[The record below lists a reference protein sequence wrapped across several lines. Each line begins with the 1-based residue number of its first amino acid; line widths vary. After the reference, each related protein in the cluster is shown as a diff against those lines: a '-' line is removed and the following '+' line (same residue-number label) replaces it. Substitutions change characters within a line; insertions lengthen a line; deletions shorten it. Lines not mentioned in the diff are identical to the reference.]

1 MSEEYVL
8 ILINFLIVPLLV
20 ELYNLIVNL
29 AKGWK
34 PSKLHITIVLS
45 AVAIALSYVFGE
57 DFFAGLPPVDDNFFE
72 WLVALVDGIGAL
84 IGAAVILY
92 NTLYSRFFDAIG
104 KRLKLFAYRLRKR

>member
-20 ELYNLIVNL
+20 EFYNLIVNI

-45 AVAIALSYVFGE
+45 AVAIALSYVFGD
-57 DFFAGLPPVDDNFFE
+57 DFFAELPPFGDNFFE
-72 WLVALVDGIGAL
+72 WLVALIDGVGAL
-84 IGAAVILY
+84 VGAAVLLY
-92 NTLYSRFFDAIG
+92 NTLYDKFFDAIG
-104 KRLKLFAYRLRKR
+104 SRVKLFSYRLRSR